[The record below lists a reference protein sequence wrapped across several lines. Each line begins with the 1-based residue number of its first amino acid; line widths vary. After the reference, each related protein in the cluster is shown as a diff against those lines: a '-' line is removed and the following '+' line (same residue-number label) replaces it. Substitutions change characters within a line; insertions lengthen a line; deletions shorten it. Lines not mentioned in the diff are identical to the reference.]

1 MANDDIVSV
10 FSTENRANIAVYPL
24 DVFVLTDKGTQQI
37 QGGAT
42 ALPREAL
49 ELMVLMDGKATV
61 GDLEQALPHIP
72 SEALRNLL
80 RALMAQGLVRQP
92 TIAETDGLD
101 FSAFF
106 AAAGDGEE
114 TLISTKASAARE
126 AETGAPQL
134 ERTGYY
140 VSIARRAVKSGSPR
154 SGGKWV
160 ALVVDDDPTIV
171 ALVSRLLEEEG
182 FAVRVSMNRDE
193 TVAALREPP
202 LPDVVI
208 LDVMLPDVNG
218 FDILKRMK
226 AHPALK
232 AVPVIMLTAEAK
244 RESVVRGLGGGAD
257 GYITKPFERD
267 VLLEGVKA
275 VLGIGAT

>member
-1 MANDDIVSV
+1 MDNEDFVSV
-10 FSTENRANIAVYPL
+10 FSSENRANIAVYPL
-24 DVFVLTDKGTQQI
+24 DVFLLTDKGTEQI
-37 QGGAT
+37 RGAAT

-49 ELMVLMDGKATV
+49 ELLVLMDGKATI
-61 GDLEQALPHIP
+61 GDLEQQAPHIP
-72 SEALRNLL
+72 SEVLRNLVRSL
-80 RALMAQGLVRQP
+80 ISGGLVRAP
-92 TIAETDGLD
+92 TISEADGLD

-106 AAAGDGEE
+106 AAAGSGEE
-114 TLISTKASAARE
+114 TMVSTKASATRE

-140 VSIARRAVKSGSPR
+140 VSIARKAVKAGSPR
-154 SGGKWV
+154 SGDKWTALVIDDDPLVV
-160 ALVVDDDPTIV
+160 ALVQ
-171 ALVSRLLEEEG
+171 RLLVEAG
-182 FAVRVSMNRDE
+182 FAVRAAVNRDQ

-232 AVPVIMLTAEAK
+232 AVPVIMLTGEAK

-257 GYITKPFERD
+257 GYITKPFERQ
-267 VLLEGVKA
+267 VLLDGVKA
-275 VLGIGAT
+275 VLGIGA

>member
-1 MANDDIVSV
+1 MADEKFVSV
-10 FSTENRANIAVYPL
+10 FSSENRANIAVYPL
-24 DVFVLTDKGTQQI
+24 DVFMLTDKGTQQI

-49 ELMVLMDGKATV
+49 EVMVLMDGKATV
-61 GDLEQALPHIP
+61 GDLEQHLPQIA
-72 SEALRNLL
+72 SEDLRNIL
-80 RALMAQGLVRQP
+80 RALTAQGLIRQP

-114 TLISTKASAARE
+114 TLISTKASATRE

-140 VSIARRAVKSGSPR
+140 VSIARRAVKAGSPR
-154 SGGKWV
+154 GGDKWT
-160 ALVVDDDPTIV
+160 ALVIDDDPGITTLV
-171 ALVSRLLEEEG
+171 ARLLQDAG
-182 FAVRVSMNRDE
+182 FATRVAADRE
-193 TVAALREPP
+193 QTVAALREPP

-218 FDILKRMK
+218 FDVLKRMK

-232 AVPVIMLTAEAK
+232 AIPVIMLTGEAK

-257 GYITKPFERD
+257 GYITKPFERE

-275 VLGIGAT
+275 ILGINS

>member
-1 MANDDIVSV
+1 MAKDEDYVSV
-10 FSTENRANIAVYPL
+10 FSSENRANIAVYPL
-24 DVFVLTDKGTQQI
+24 DVFVLTDKGTAQI
-37 QGGAT
+37 QGGGT

-49 ELMVLMDGKATV
+49 ELMVLMDGKATI
-61 GDLEQALPHIP
+61 GDLEQQVPHIA
-72 SEALRNLL
+72 SEDLRNIVRSLL
-80 RALMAQGLVRQP
+80 SGALVRAP
-92 TIAETDGLD
+92 TMAETDGLD

-114 TLISTKASAARE
+114 TMVSTKASAARE

-134 ERTGYY
+134 ARTGYY
-140 VSIARRAVKSGSPR
+140 VSIARKAVKAASPR
-154 SGGKWV
+154 GGKWT
-160 ALVVDDDPTIV
+160 ALVIEDDPDV
-171 ALVSRLLEEEG
+171 AALVRRLLEDAG
-182 FAVRVSMNRDE
+182 FAVRAAANRDQ

-202 LPDVVI
+202 LPDVAI
-208 LDVMLPDVNG
+208 LDVTLPDVNG

-257 GYITKPFERD
+257 GYITKPFERQ
-267 VLLEGVKA
+267 VLLDGIKA
-275 VLGIGAT
+275 VLGI